1 MTLSELDKF
10 FRDFLK
16 PEEYLSDPSKN
27 GIQISNSSPE
37 SKQIK
42 KIGFAVDACVES
54 AKKASESGCDLL
66 FVHHGLFWGKPVA
79 INGPHY
85 DLIKLM
91 IENNLALYAC
101 HIPLDA
107 NKEVGNNYGLA
118 RFL

>member
-42 KIGFAVDACVES
+42 KIGFAIT
-54 AKKASESGCDLL
+54 
-66 FVHHGLFWGKPVA
+66 FVQFYTLTEFFC
-79 INGPHY
+79 
-85 DLIKLM
+85 L
-91 IENNLALYAC
+91 
-101 HIPLDA
+101 
-107 NKEVGNNYGLA
+107 
-118 RFL
+118 

>member
-54 AKKASESGCDLL
+54 AKKAVE
-66 FVHHGLFWGKPVA
+66 
-79 INGPHY
+79 
-85 DLIKLM
+85 
-91 IENNLALYAC
+91 
-101 HIPLDA
+101 
-107 NKEVGNNYGLA
+107 
-118 RFL
+118 